1 MNQEISDLQQALSS
15 LEKKHQLLKEA
26 FVMQAEKQA
35 EDRTN
40 FRIEREQTE
49 KETEIQ
55 VALALE
61 EREKLENQVNDLKL
75 ALENIHSH
83 ATWAIRSAFEGEW
96 DAEAEYEASNT

>member
-1 MNQEISDLQQALSS
+1 MNQEISDLQLALSS

-40 FRIEREQTE
+40 FRI
-49 KETEIQ
+49 
-55 VALALE
+55 

>member
-1 MNQEISDLQQALSS
+1 MNQEISDLQLALSS

-40 FRIEREQTE
+40 FRIEREKTE

-61 EREKLENQVNDLKL
+61 ERE
-75 ALENIHSH
+75 
-83 ATWAIRSAFEGEW
+83 
-96 DAEAEYEASNT
+96 

>member
-1 MNQEISDLQQALSS
+1 MNQEISDLQLALSS

-40 FRIEREQTE
+40 FRIER
-49 KETEIQ
+49 
-55 VALALE
+55 ALE

>member
-1 MNQEISDLQQALSS
+1 MNQEISDLQLALSS

-40 FRIEREQTE
+40 FRIERE
-49 KETEIQ
+49 
-55 VALALE
+55 
-61 EREKLENQVNDLKL
+61 KLENQVNDLKH